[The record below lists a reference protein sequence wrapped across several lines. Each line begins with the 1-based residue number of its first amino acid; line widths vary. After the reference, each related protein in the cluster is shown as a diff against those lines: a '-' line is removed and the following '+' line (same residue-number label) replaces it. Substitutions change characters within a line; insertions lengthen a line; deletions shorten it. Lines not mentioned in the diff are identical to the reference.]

1 MTDHALGDTSV
12 ALDDT
17 VDTDT
22 HEHVPDS
29 PWVVFPGLTLLLIMP
44 FGILVHPEWLS
55 YLAEFGTFV
64 MFCLIIRMLRP

>member
-1 MTDHALGDTSV
+1 MTDHALDDTNA
-12 ALDDT
+12 ALDEN
-17 VDTDT
+17 TDT
-22 HEHVPDS
+22 QAHAPES

-44 FGILVHPEWLS
+44 FGILVHPEWLA